1 MVARRLDLRQGIT
14 CRHARHVVVG
24 EYPGRGGIGF
34 DGCLQALLDCS
45 AHVIIGPSGLG
56 KLKVECLAKLA
67 GTRVEI
73 LALGQHPR
81 LGNGTA
87 RRIIAV
93 EHAAPLAIDLVDL
106 IAVPQRMG
114 AVVNHVI
121 ALGEMPPVEVIAVE
135 ILGETLRHINA
146 KAVDASIA
154 PKRQDVAKER
164 MNLGA

>member
-1 MVARRLDLRQGIT
+1 
-14 CRHARHVVVG
+14 
-24 EYPGRGGIGF
+24 
-34 DGCLQALLDCS
+34 
-45 AHVIIGPSGLG
+45 
-56 KLKVECLAKLA
+56 
-67 GTRVEI
+67 
-73 LALGQHPR
+73 
-81 LGNGTA
+81 
-87 RRIIAV
+87 
-93 EHAAPLAIDLVDL
+93 
-106 IAVPQRMG
+106 MG